1 MIKKV
6 KVYIDSNIPM
16 YAAGL
21 EHPNKEPSIKILE
34 SVSSGKVIGVSSTE
48 VLQEILYSYQAV
60 NTIIK
65 VHQISPH
72 GGFY

>member
-1 MIKKV
+1 MKKKV
-6 KVYIDSNIPM
+6 KVFIDSNISM
-16 YAAGL
+16 YAAGR

-34 SVSSGKVIGVSSTE
+34 LVSSGKVIGVSSTE